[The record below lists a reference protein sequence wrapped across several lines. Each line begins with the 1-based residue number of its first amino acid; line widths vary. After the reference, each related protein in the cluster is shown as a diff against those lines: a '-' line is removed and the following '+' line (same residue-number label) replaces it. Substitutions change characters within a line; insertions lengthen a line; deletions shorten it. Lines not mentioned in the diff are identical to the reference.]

1 MPAMT
6 CTSLDETCSCLFSV
20 FFFGFVLFDLWMR
33 HKTRCCVTHAEVD
46 IFEVNFVHNNDGK
59 GDGEAPGFFVVVVLY
74 AASLDA
80 LKLVGSI
87 EAVVQLH

>member
-1 MPAMT
+1 
-6 CTSLDETCSCLFSV
+6 
-20 FFFGFVLFDLWMR
+20 MR
-33 HKTRCCVTHAEVD
+33 HKTQCCVTHAEVD
-46 IFEVNFVHNNDGK
+46 IFEVNFVHDNDGK
-59 GDGEAPGFFVVVVLY
+59 GDGEAPGFFVVVLY

>member
-1 MPAMT
+1 MSDAH
-6 CTSLDETCSCLFSV
+6 S
-20 FFFGFVLFDLWMR
+20 G
-33 HKTRCCVTHAEVD
+33 VD

-59 GDGEAPGFFVVVVLY
+59 GDGEAPGFVVVVVVLY

-87 EAVVQLH
+87 RTASLTSVGNSRLLGSVVGCK

>member
-6 CTSLDETCSCLFSV
+6 CTSLDETCSCLFCV
-20 FFFGFVLFDLWMR
+20 FVLFDLWMR

-46 IFEVNFVHNNDGK
+46 IFEVNFVHDNDGK
-59 GDGEAPGFFVVVVLY
+59 GDGEAPGFFVVVLY

>member
-1 MPAMT
+1 MFVLVL
-6 CTSLDETCSCLFSV
+6 C
-20 FFFGFVLFDLWMR
+20 FFGFVLFDLWMR

-59 GDGEAPGFFVVVVLY
+59 GDGEAPGFFVVVVVLY